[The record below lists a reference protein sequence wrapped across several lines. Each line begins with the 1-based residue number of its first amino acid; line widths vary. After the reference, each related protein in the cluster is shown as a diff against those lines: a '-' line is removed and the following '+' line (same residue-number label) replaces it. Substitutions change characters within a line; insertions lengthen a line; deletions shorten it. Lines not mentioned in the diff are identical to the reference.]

1 MIRNNSNFI
10 STTLGELVDFQGGN
24 GFPSELQGKKN
35 GDYPFFKVDDMNTQG
50 NEKYLITA
58 ANYVNSDLVSSR
70 SWRIVPA
77 DSIVFAKVGAAMTH
91 NRRRI
96 LSQDS
101 LIDNNMMA
109 ATTKGEVSV
118 EWLYWWMLSLDLNRI
133 LNPGPIPSINQSQMA
148 EIELYMP
155 ASNTE
160 RDNIASHLQ
169 SVESLASNQYIL
181 VQKLK
186 MMRTGILNDLL
197 TFGVDEN
204 GALRSPETHDFVD
217 SRIGPIQEGWTKTT
231 IGGLVSENIIEKP
244 LDGNHG
250 ETHPKKSEFVET
262 GVPFLMAADL
272 KGGVVDCINCNFITR
287 TQADSLRKG
296 FAKDGDILISHKGT
310 IGRVAVVETDL
321 DYVMLTPQLTYYR
334 VIDQSKILPRY
345 LYTYFQSSEFV
356 EQMTITAGSGST
368 RAYIGIMKQLE
379 LTFRYPSIEE
389 QERIVERMDSIS
401 NRIKS
406 EIALLNKYSTIKQ
419 GLMHDLL
426 TGKVRVPTPAP
437 DSLEVAA

>member
-1 MIRNNSNFI
+1 
-10 STTLGELVDFQGGN
+10 
-24 GFPSELQGKKN
+24 
-35 GDYPFFKVDDMNTQG
+35 
-50 NEKYLITA
+50 
-58 ANYVNSDLVSSR
+58 
-70 SWRIVPA
+70 
-77 DSIVFAKVGAAMTH
+77 
-91 NRRRI
+91 
-96 LSQDS
+96 
-101 LIDNNMMA
+101 
-109 ATTKGEVSV
+109 
-118 EWLYWWMLSLDLNRI
+118 
-133 LNPGPIPSINQSQMA
+133 
-148 EIELYMP
+148 
-155 ASNTE
+155 
-160 RDNIASHLQ
+160 
-169 SVESLASNQYIL
+169 
-181 VQKLK
+181 
-186 MMRTGILNDLL
+186 
-197 TFGVDEN
+197 
-204 GALRSPETHDFVD
+204 
-217 SRIGPIQEGWTKTT
+217 
-231 IGGLVSENIIEKP
+231 
-244 LDGNHG
+244 
-250 ETHPKKSEFVET
+250 
-262 GVPFLMAADL
+262 MAADL

-389 QERIVERMDSIS
+389 QERIVERIDSIS